1 MDTNAFTSLAEV
13 QLQPACRIL
22 RSACCPDKD
31 LVILVSRLGGK
42 DRLALWK
49 IQGSKKWEVD
59 VASDQNGGQEIV
71 DVAWSPDGKFSF
83 LFLAPVALAYS
94 SCTFFSAQTIVV
106 AHDPPCITL
115 HSVQDGSQ
123 EGVLQIQIPANVYRR
138 TSRVTRVSWF
148 KDERIVARSSIPDIF
163 RRNSLIV
170 SFLRFFTPF
179 SPSSNG

>member
-49 IQGSKKWEVD
+49 IQGSKQWEVD
-59 VASDQNGGQEIV
+59 MASDQNDSQEIV
-71 DVAWSPDGKFSF
+71 DVAWSPD
-83 LFLAPVALAYS
+83 
-94 SCTFFSAQTIVV
+94 AQSIVV

-115 HSVQDGSQ
+115 HSVQDGRQ
-123 EGVLQIQIPANVYRR
+123 EGILQIQMPPNVYRR
-138 TSRVTRVSWF
+138 TSRITRVSWF

-163 RRNSLIV
+163 RRKGLIGRP
-170 SFLRFFTPF
+170 FRF
-179 SPSSNG
+179 